1 MELCLY
7 PEVMCYSY
15 ATNFNKAKLKDRLQ
29 LEQVPAAG
37 MHYFVSAFNRPLLPV
52 ITGEH
57 SERIELMHWG
67 LVPSWVKNR
76 KQAEELSVRAFN
88 ARGETLAEKPM
99 FRNAFRQQR
108 CLVPAA
114 GFFEWREQEGQKFP
128 FFIRHTD
135 EAVMVFGGLW
145 AEWVDPETGEL
156 MHSFSIVTCAAN
168 ELLSYIHNGKLRMPL
183 ILDKTHEDVWLHGS
197 EEQASACIKP
207 YPDSDLEAF
216 PVSKL
221 ASMSRMNRDIPEVQ
235 EPCSYDVL
243 QLPWK

>member
-1 MELCLY
+1 
-7 PEVMCYSY
+7 
-15 ATNFNKAKLKDRLQ
+15 
-29 LEQVPAAG
+29 
-37 MHYFVSAFNRPLLPV
+37 
-52 ITGEH
+52 
-57 SERIELMHWG
+57 
-67 LVPSWVKNR
+67 
-76 KQAEELSVRAFN
+76 
-88 ARGETLAEKPM
+88 
-99 FRNAFRQQR
+99 
-108 CLVPAA
+108 
-114 GFFEWREQEGQKFP
+114 
-128 FFIRHTD
+128 
-135 EAVMVFGGLW
+135 MVFGGLW

-156 MHSFSIVTCAAN
+156 IHSFSIVTCAAN

-183 ILDKTHEDVWLHGS
+183 ILDKTHEDVWLHGN

>member
-1 MELCLY
+1 
-7 PEVMCYSY
+7 MCYSY
-15 ATNFNKAKLKDRLQ
+15 ATNFNKAKLKDRLN

-37 MHYFVSAFNRPLLPV
+37 MHYFVSAFSRPLLPV

-67 LVPSWVKNR
+67 LIPSWVKNR
-76 KQAEELSVRAFN
+76 KQAEELSARAFN

-99 FRNAFRQQR
+99 FREAFRQHR

-114 GFFEWREQEGQKFP
+114 GFYEWREQDGHKYP
-128 FFIRHTD
+128 FFIKLAED
-135 EAVMVFGGLW
+135 EVMIFGGLW

-156 MHSFSIVTCAAN
+156 VHSFNIVTCAAN
-168 ELLSYIHNGKLRMPL
+168 DMLTYIHNGKLRMPL
-183 ILDKTHEDVWLHGS
+183 ILDKQHEDVWLHGS
-197 EEQASACIKP
+197 EAQASACIKP
-207 YPDSDLEAF
+207 YRDPNLEAF

-221 ASMSRMNRDIPEVQ
+221 ASMARHNRDVPEVQ
-235 EPCSYDVL
+235 EPCSYDEL

>member
-1 MELCLY
+1 
-7 PEVMCYSY
+7 MCYSY
-15 ATNFNKAKLKDRLQ
+15 ATNFNKAKLKDRLN

-37 MHYFVSAFNRPLLPV
+37 MHYYISAFNRPLLPV

-76 KQAEELSVRAFN
+76 KQAEELSARAFN

-99 FRNAFRQQR
+99 FREAFKQHR

-114 GFFEWREQEGQKFP
+114 GFYEWREQDGHKYP
-128 FFIRHTD
+128 FFIKLAED
-135 EAVMVFGGLW
+135 EAMIFGGLW

-183 ILDKTHEDVWLHGS
+183 ILDKQHEHLWLHGN

-221 ASMSRMNRDIPEVQ
+221 ASMARQNRDVPEVQ

>member
-1 MELCLY
+1 
-7 PEVMCYSY
+7 MCYSY
-15 ATNFNKAKLKDRLQ
+15 ATNFNKAKLKDRLN
-29 LEQVPAAG
+29 LEQVPTAG

-99 FRNAFRQQR
+99 FREAFKQHR

-114 GFFEWREQEGQKFP
+114 GFYEWREQDGHKYP
-128 FFIRHTD
+128 FFIKIAED
-135 EAVMVFGGLW
+135 EVMIFGGLW

-156 MHSFSIVTCAAN
+156 MHSFSIVTSAAN
-168 ELLSYIHNGKLRMPL
+168 DLLTYIHNGKLRMPL
-183 ILDKTHEDVWLHGS
+183 ILDKKHEDAWLHGNT
-197 EEQASACIKP
+197 EQASSCIRP
-207 YPDSDLEAF
+207 YLGQDLEAF

-221 ASMSRMNRDIPEVQ
+221 ASMARMNRDVPEVQ

-243 QLPWK
+243 HLPWK